1 MKILPQPAY
10 FAGFKGL
17 KVLILTTALALAACT
32 WYVFFHRLHDG
43 HPTAGHLTM
52 AICDLNGQACSAILG
67 DGGRLTL
74 QINIDRSAKAASQA
88 IMPMAGT
95 RHP

>member
-1 MKILPQPAY
+1 M
-10 FAGFKGL
+10 
-17 KVLILTTALALAACT
+17 LILVTGLALAVCT
-32 WYVFFHRLHDG
+32 WYVFFHRLHDSHPIAG
-43 HPTAGHLTM
+43 HPTM

-67 DGGRLTL
+67 DGGKLTL
-74 QINIDRSAKAASQA
+74 HINIDRPAKVAPQA